1 MARNIAPATV
11 FDADAANASAV
22 ERVYVFEDTD
32 NFVAFTAADGDVELF
47 EDTDNFAA
55 LTLDA
60 GADEVLPF
68 LFANFVAIAE

>member
-22 ERVYVFEDTD
+22 ERVYLFEDTD
-32 NFVAFTAADGDVELF
+32 NFVGFTVDGGGVELF
-47 EDTDNFAA
+47 EDTDNFGA
-55 LTLDA
+55 LTLDG
-60 GADEVLPF
+60 GADELYAF